1 MRGSFK
7 EHCFDFFLS
16 PSADWAPPQVVV
28 DVKCWHARS
37 QPHVDSRPRYLK
49 ELVKQII
56 GRFAKQACS
65 ELFDEVVLFLGAER
79 PRASRRLSSNRD
91 QREIQMSGISSE
103 A

>member
-37 QPHVDSRPRYLK
+37 QPHVDSETEISKGARETNYWTFRK
-49 ELVKQII
+49 A
-56 GRFAKQACS
+56 G
-65 ELFDEVVLFLGAER
+65 LF
-79 PRASRRLSSNRD
+79 
-91 QREIQMSGISSE
+91 
-103 A
+103 